1 MRTQTL
7 ILLGLAAVGSAA
19 CSRTTLDTA
28 ATVDTATVDTVA
40 TGSNACGD
48 KVLAGY
54 LVDAWT
60 CPNQSSA
67 SLPAYQSEDGRGCFL
82 DVYLSEQQVPAAV
95 VPEAC
100 SGEPFTSKCLLEATG
115 FTGFAVT
122 AFGVAVHPRAS
133 LVGSMQTTSVCTLI
147 AKCTPMGPEC
157 EECKQQTIFVPC
169 QLTVQ

>member
-1 MRTQTL
+1 MRTQTF

-48 KVLAGY
+48 KVLDGY

-60 CPNQSSA
+60 CPNSFSA
-67 SLPAYQSEDGRGCFL
+67 SLPDFASKDGRGCLL
-82 DVYLSEQQVPAAV
+82 DVYLSQQVPAAAA

-100 SGEPFTSKCLLEATG
+100 NGEPFTSKCLLETAG
-115 FTGFAVT
+115 FTGFGVDFT
-122 AFGVAVHPRAS
+122 GVAVYPRAS

-147 AKCTPMGPEC
+147 AKCAPMRPEC

-169 QLTVQ
+169 QLTVE